1 MCAAV
6 EETAMN
12 TNELVVEIRPGK
24 KSKKSRA
31 CLVGA
36 HFLYSCDPV
45 FFYLGVI
52 LCREIRWESLLGF
65 KGSYHPSATEIRIR
79 SEVKIV

>member
-6 EETAMN
+6 EETNIEAILTATN

-36 HFLYSCDPV
+36 HFLYSCDHV
-45 FFYLGVI
+45 FFNLGVT
-52 LCREIRWESLLGF
+52 LCREIRYSH
-65 KGSYHPSATEIRIR
+65 S
-79 SEVKIV
+79 